1 MLTIMSSIFNP
12 STTIYFFKAAHL
24 MDWEGKYWRLFSSI
38 DLIWRSDRHRS
49 TAILCA
55 VIFLLSR
62 VVLNKSKL
70 YSSLSIDIS
79 SKKSPHYEGKYSLKN
94 IYTIS
99 VDCEI
104 MMKYLCQLMMTKK
117 VVLNDFLKKP
127 SEVFTVIFNEACQ
140 KQSCK

>member
-1 MLTIMSSIFNP
+1 M
-12 STTIYFFKAAHL
+12 A
-24 MDWEGKYWRLFSSI
+24 
-38 DLIWRSDRHRS
+38 
-49 TAILCA
+49 
-55 VIFLLSR
+55 
-62 VVLNKSKL
+62 
-70 YSSLSIDIS
+70 

-117 VVLNDFLKKP
+117 VVLNDFLKQP